1 MANLQSCRR
10 QSAGGSLIE
19 VLVSVLVLS
28 IGLLGASAL
37 QVTGLRNNQSNYEHA
52 QMTVLTQ
59 SMLDA
64 MRNNLAGVQG
74 GDYEMTDWT
83 CAAPAGGTL
92 AAADLAQWIDS
103 VQAQIHP
110 GACGRITCNV
120 RDCTVGIRWDD
131 ARATGGSDTQAF
143 EIRSRL

>member
-1 MANLQSCRR
+1 MACLHSCRR

-37 QVTGLRNNQSNYEHA
+37 QV
-52 QMTVLTQ
+52 
-59 SMLDA
+59 
-64 MRNNLAGVQG
+64 
-74 GDYEMTDWT
+74 
-83 CAAPAGGTL
+83 
-92 AAADLAQWIDS
+92 AQWIDS

-110 GACGRITCNV
+110 GACGRITCAG
-120 RDCTVGIRWDD
+120 RDCSVGIRWDD
-131 ARATGGSDTQAF
+131 SRATGGSDTQAF

>member
-1 MANLQSCRR
+1 MACLHSCRR

-52 QMTVLTQ
+52 QMTLLTQ
-59 SMLDA
+59 GMFDA
-64 MRNNLAGVQG
+64 MRSNIAGVTG
-74 GDYEMTDWT
+74 GGYEMASWT

-92 AAADLAQWIDS
+92 AGDDIAAWIGDL
-103 VQAQIHP
+103 QAQINP
-110 GACGRITCNV
+110 GACGRITCTA
-120 RDCTVGIRWDD
+120 RDCTVGIQWDD
-131 ARATGGSDTQAF
+131 ARATGGASAHSI
-143 EIRSRL
+143 EVRGRL

>member
-1 MANLQSCRR
+1 MACLHSCRR

-64 MRNNLAGVQG
+64 MRNNLAGVEAG
-74 GDYEMTDWT
+74 EYEIATWT
-83 CAAPAGGTL
+83 CAAPAGATL
-92 AAADLAQWIDS
+92 AADDVLLAISNFS
-103 VQAQIHP
+103 VF
-110 GACGRITCNV
+110 
-120 RDCTVGIRWDD
+120 
-131 ARATGGSDTQAF
+131 TGGSDTQAF